1 MSGDEPARLRV
12 VRLVAMVAGL
22 LGFVLAV
29 LTPVLPVTQTTAQLN
44 WPQDHSLNA
53 VTAPLVSYAPTELD
67 LSIPCTA
74 VDRLA
79 QQPGRD
85 NEVLLSSAGCSSPRR
100 TAPSRC
106 AHVTH

>member
-1 MSGDEPARLRV
+1 
-12 VRLVAMVAGL
+12 MVAGL